1 MGMFEGMIEKMTLWE
16 AVRAAHALVLESRV
30 IIDDKGW
37 HIKAIDPAIVAMVV
51 VDVPSEAFHKD
62 ELKLEGEEEKEKKR
76 MEIGV
81 SVDKMVETLRLCRQ
95 GEDVFLAVRDTMF
108 MKFGNFTF
116 SMNLYDPSSIREVKK
131 VPEIEFTSEVIMDGE
146 AFRRAIEAAKRLS
159 EEVSLS
165 VKNDTFTVKAEGE
178 SMSMEMNLREDELF
192 DFEAGDAH
200 SSFSLDYLTS
210 MARVFTNTEVVI
222 KLGNDV
228 PVEISGKIAD
238 GSVAVMYLLAPRI
251 QSE

>member
-1 MGMFEGMIEKMTLWE
+1 MGMFEGMIEKATLE
-16 AVRAAHALVLESRV
+16 EVMRAAHAIVTESRV
-30 IIDDKGW
+30 LIDDKGW
-37 HIKAIDPAIVAMVV
+37 HIKAIDPANVAMVV
-51 VDVPSEAFHKD
+51 VDVPPDAFYKY
-62 ELKLEGEEEKEKKR
+62 ELKLEGEEEKEKKG
-76 MEIGV
+76 MEIGI
-81 SVDKMVETLRLCRQ
+81 SIDKMVEILRSVGRD
-95 GEDVFLAVRDTMF
+95 GNISLAVKDTLF
-108 MKFGNFTF
+108 MEFGNFTF
-116 SMNLYDPSSIREVKK
+116 SMDLYDPSSIREVKK

>member
-37 HIKAIDPAIVAMVV
+37 HIKAIDPANVAMVV
-51 VDVPSEAFHKD
+51 VDVPSEAFHKY

-95 GEDVFLAVRDTMF
+95 GEDIFLAVRDTMF

-116 SMNLYDPSSIREVKK
+116 SMNLYDPQGIKEAKEVSN
-131 VPEIEFTSEVIMDGE
+131 IEFTARVIVDGE
-146 AFRRAIEAAKRLS
+146 AFRRAIEAAKRISEYVTLS
-159 EEVSLS
+159 MHET
-165 VKNDTFTVKAEGE
+165 DFTVRAERE
-178 SMSMEMNLREDELF
+178 DMSMEMKLSGEGLV
-192 DFEAGDAH
+192 DF
-200 SSFSLDYLTS
+200 
-210 MARVFTNTEVVI
+210 
-222 KLGNDV
+222 
-228 PVEISGKIAD
+228 GK
-238 GSVAVMYLLAPRI
+238 
-251 QSE
+251 